1 MLVLGLEGLTKWT
14 QGRVPWLYFH
24 AFHAIE
30 MMVHKACKTAVFTI
44 LNTTPYVLFIFSG
57 I

>member
-1 MLVLGLEGLTKWT
+1 MLVLGLDGLTKWT

-24 AFHAIE
+24 VFHAIE